1 MLTSQIDDVRERLL
15 DRKNYLMNLAQKFIS
30 TAEILRLIEEI
41 EGALERIRN
50 GSYGL
55 CEVCGDPIE
64 KDRLEADPLLRVCL
78 DDYNIE
84 QQRNLENDLTLA
96 VKVQRNLLPTGDL
109 SLAGWDIDYHYEPA
123 SIVSGDY
130 CDLIL
135 PDEKADHQYIIVGD
149 VTGKGVAA
157 SMLMT
162 HLHAMFHTLVP
173 FNLKINDL
181 MERINR
187 VLCESTFSDLFAT
200 LVLARAHEDGMVE
213 ISNAGHCLPLFISE
227 SGPIELG
234 SNGIPLGVL
243 CGANYTSNKIKMHS
257 GDVLILY
264 SDGLTEAMKGDEC
277 FELTKVLNYQQEFRN
292 MSPREIIETIIN
304 ELNIFLDG
312 NTKGDDLTLMVLK
325 KL

>member
-1 MLTSQIDDVRERLL
+1 MLTNQIDDVREKLL

-30 TAEILRLIEEI
+30 TAEILRLLEEV
-41 EGALERIRN
+41 ESGLERIRN

-64 KDRLEADPLLRVCL
+64 KDRLEADPLLKVCL
-78 DDYNIE
+78 DHYNLE

-96 VKVQRNLLPTGDL
+96 VKVQRNLLPMGDL

-130 CDLIL
+130 CDLII
-135 PDEKADHQYIIVGD
+135 PDEKSDHQYIIVGD

-162 HLHAMFHTLVP
+162 HLHAMFHTLIP

-187 VLCESTFSDLFAT
+187 VLCESTFADHFAT
-200 LVLARAHEDGMVE
+200 LILARAHEDGTVE

-243 CGANYTSNKIKMHS
+243 CEASYTNNRIKMNS
-257 GDVLILY
+257 GDILILY

-277 FELTKVLNYQQEFRN
+277 FELTNVLRFQQEFRH
-292 MSPREIIETIIN
+292 MSPREIIEVITS
-304 ELNIFLDG
+304 ELNTFLGGDA
-312 NTKGDDLTLMVLK
+312 KSDDLTLMVMK